1 MIVRALLVLVA
12 TVGACR
18 RPAAPPPQVVQV
30 VPVPTIQVEPPWIRT
45 REAVQVAADSGRFA
59 VADSILASFIQSEAG
74 SPDVGEAAFWRA
86 MLVADPRNPSF
97 SPEAARAALESYLGS
112 EGATRRIDATVL
124 LRQLAISDSL
134 RAAQAT
140 QRASADLR
148 DKTRDEELQ
157 RLREELARTQAE
169 LERIKRRL
177 GSKP

>member
-1 MIVRALLVLVA
+1 VIVRALLVLVA
-12 TVGACR
+12 TIGACR
-18 RPAAPPPQVVQV
+18 RPAAPPPQIVQV
-30 VPVPTIQVEPPWIRT
+30 PVATVQVEPPWIRT

-59 VADSILASFIQSEAG
+59 VADSILASFMRNEAG
-74 SPDVGEAAFWRA
+74 SADVGEAAFWRA
-86 MLVADPRNPSF
+86 MLIADPRNPSF
-97 SPEAARAALESYLGS
+97 SPAAARAALESYLGS

-140 QRASADLR
+140 QRASAELR
-148 DKTRDEELQ
+148 DKVRDEEMQ
-157 RLREELARTQAE
+157 RLRDELARTQAE

>member
-1 MIVRALLVLVA
+1 MVRALLVLVA
-12 TVGACR
+12 ALGACR
-18 RPAAPPPQVVQV
+18 RPVASPPPQVVQV
-30 VPVPTIQVEPPWIRT
+30 PVATVPVEPPWIRT
-45 REAVQVAADSGRFA
+45 REAVQVAADSGRFV
-59 VADSILASFIQSEAG
+59 VADSILASFIQNEAG

-97 SPEAARAALESYLGS
+97 SPAAARAALESYLGS

-134 RAAQAT
+134 RTAQAS
-140 QRASADLR
+140 QRASTELR
-148 DKTRDEELQ
+148 DKVRDEELQ
-157 RLREELARTQAE
+157 RLRDELARTQAE